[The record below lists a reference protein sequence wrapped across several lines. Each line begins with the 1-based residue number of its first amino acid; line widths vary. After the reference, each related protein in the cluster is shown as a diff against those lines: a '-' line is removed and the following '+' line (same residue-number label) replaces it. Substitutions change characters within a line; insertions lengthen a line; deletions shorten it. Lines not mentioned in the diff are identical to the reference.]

1 MEVAE
6 HRFRVMASEAH
17 VIVVERPDGSAG
29 DGAVDSACAFLDH
42 LEQRWSRFLPD
53 SDITRINM
61 SSGRPVEVDAVTVT
75 LLITMLDAWR
85 LTQGRFDPTVLPALV
100 AAGYGASVEDPR
112 RLTIL
117 PPDDLS
123 VGGMGEIGV
132 DPDRLEVTVPAG
144 VVVDAGGIGK
154 GLAADLT
161 VAKLLAEGAHGALV
175 SVGGDLAMAGT
186 PPDADGWLI
195 TLEWPDRAYGDLCT
209 LAVSGGGVAT
219 SSTRSR
225 RWAVGG
231 QSCHHVIDPAARA
244 SSTTDLATVTVIA
257 RSGWL
262 AEAHATAALLS
273 GSANVIDYLDSHEL
287 TGITVPL
294 DGPLL
299 VTPDLHWLHYV
310 APSRWALSGVR

>member
-1 MEVAE
+1 
-6 HRFRVMASEAH
+6 
-17 VIVVERPDGSAG
+17 
-29 DGAVDSACAFLDH
+29 
-42 LEQRWSRFLPD
+42 
-53 SDITRINM
+53 
-61 SSGRPVEVDAVTVT
+61 
-75 LLITMLDAWR
+75 
-85 LTQGRFDPTVLPALV
+85 
-100 AAGYGASVEDPR
+100 
-112 RLTIL
+112 
-117 PPDDLS
+117 
-123 VGGMGEIGV
+123 MGEIDV
-132 DPDRLEVTVPAG
+132 DPDRLEVTAPAD

-175 SVGGDLAMAGT
+175 SVGGDLTMAGT

-195 TLEWPDRAYGDLCT
+195 TLESPPDPRRLVHPRRERWRRRHLEYPLW
-209 LAVSGGGVAT
+209 
-219 SSTRSR
+219 

-231 QSCHHVIDPAARA
+231 QSRHHVIDPAARA

-287 TGITVPL
+287 TGIAVPV

-299 VTPDLHWLHYV
+299 ETPDLHWLHYV
-310 APSRWALSGVR
+310 APSRWTLSGVR